1 MQSAYLTPCGL
12 PLVAAAL
19 LDRPEDPQAA
29 ITSAQLTAASAIETP
44 WSWAPVASVGRAAHV
59 VRAPS
64 DWLADD
70 LYRPTDNTDVAPL
83 RPCYISGLAAT
94 GESRPAISMIHAGL
108 QAAWS
113 QGSVSAVDETAGAS
127 AQQRPE
133 ASDRSARQSIRNGC
147 GALIRLF
154 VHRRAAHEKQR
165 SPTVAAGHPDT
176 SQGERAARVKAWAGS
191 EHRDLL
197 APTIASVAK
206 QAPHRPA
213 SRRMLLGE
221 CICGEPRSACPV
233 GTAARTREHN
243 GAAPADRRKS
253 TSRVSPS
260 RTGLGGSNRA
270 GPERSDLGEL
280 DSAPRLAQ
288 RRIGTTGMSPKRS

>member
-19 LDRPEDPQAA
+19 LDRPEGPTGGDHERAA
-29 ITSAQLTAASAIETP
+29 HGGERNRSA
-44 WSWAPVASVGRAAHV
+44 VVVGARCVCGRRAAHV

-70 LYRPTDNTDVAPL
+70 LYRPADNTDITPL

-108 QAAWS
+108 QAAWF
-113 QGSVSAVDETAGAS
+113 QGSVGAVDETAGAS

-197 APTIASVAK
+197 APAIASVAK

-213 SRRMLLGE
+213 SRRMLL
-221 CICGEPRSACPV
+221 V
-233 GTAARTREHN
+233 YFL
-243 GAAPADRRKS
+243 RK
-253 TSRVSPS
+253 
-260 RTGLGGSNRA
+260 
-270 GPERSDLGEL
+270 
-280 DSAPRLAQ
+280 
-288 RRIGTTGMSPKRS
+288 K